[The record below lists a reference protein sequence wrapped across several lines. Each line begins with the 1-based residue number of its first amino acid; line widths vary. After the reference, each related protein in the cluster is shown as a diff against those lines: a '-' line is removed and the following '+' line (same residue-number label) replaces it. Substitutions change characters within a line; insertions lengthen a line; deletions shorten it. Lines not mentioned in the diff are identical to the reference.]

1 MKTLFRDLMRVRFL
15 IKGAYKSQLGQ
26 NILTNYLAV
35 VWMGGLSIALIP
47 LYLTR
52 LGPDQWGLVAI
63 CMAIQGFMGLLDA
76 GLGQIMP
83 RDIARVA
90 GDRAA
95 EARVFQV
102 FSRAYLGLG
111 LVGLVLGQVGVP
123 WLSTHWFSQR
133 QSVADGVDLALRLVL
148 VQFFFQ
154 FANNAHSGYWNGL
167 QAQALGNFRQC
178 VFGTAKH
185 AGALALV
192 YMWRADAFAYLVPF
206 ALLSALEWSVNRCTV
221 RKGLGDLVDGQV
233 PFADFRVLARE
244 AGVLAMGVL
253 IGMLVSQIDRIV
265 LSRVVDVAS
274 FGRYIIVANLGLAF
288 MQLQSPLI
296 RAFFPRLARA
306 DAIGGQISLLRL
318 GSGVFVLCVLP
329 CILVAAA
336 APWLLQF
343 WLGDSQMVAEGVLP
357 LRLILGAVAVNAMY
371 QLIYQRILSL
381 GYSRLVFVIN
391 MVVLIVVAPLAI
403 AIAPEYGVL
412 AGGLAWVLGSLLQF
426 GLGLLWFLK
435 VRK

>member
-1 MKTLFRDLMRVRFL
+1 
-15 IKGAYKSQLGQ
+15 
-26 NILTNYLAV
+26 
-35 VWMGGLSIALIP
+35 MGGLSIALIP

-63 CMAIQGFMGLLDA
+63 CMAIQGFMGLMDA

-90 GDRAA
+90 GDRVA

-111 LVGLVLGQVGVP
+111 LAGLFLGQVGVP
-123 WLSTHWFSQR
+123 WLSTHWFNQR
-133 QSVADGVDLALRLVL
+133 SNVTDGVDLALRLVL

-154 FANNAHSGYWNGL
+154 FANNAHAGYWNGM
-167 QAQALGNFRQC
+167 QAQSLANFRQC

-192 YMWRADAFAYLVPF
+192 YLWRADAFSYLIPF
-206 ALLSALEWSVNRCTV
+206 ALVSALEWFVNRCSV
-221 RKGLGDLVDGQV
+221 RKCLGDLADGQV
-233 PFADFRVLARE
+233 PFSDFKVLARE
-244 AGVLAMGVL
+244 AGVLAIGVL

-265 LSRVVDVAS
+265 LSRAVDVAS
-274 FGRYIIVANLGLAF
+274 FGHYVIVANLGLAF

-306 DAIGGQISLLRL
+306 DAVGGHISLLRL

-329 CILVAAA
+329 CVLIAAA

-343 WLGDSQMVAEGVLP
+343 WLDDPQIVAEGVVP
-357 LRLILGAVAVNAMY
+357 LRLILVAVAVNAMY

-391 MVVLIVVAPLAI
+391 MLVLAVVAPLAI
-403 AIAPEYGVL
+403 AIAPEYGVV
-412 AGGLAWVLGSLLQF
+412 AGGLAWLLGSLMQF